1 MLFLQILCPIYILF
15 IVYMA
20 ITKLRSGSRYIKNS
34 QAQGKRV
41 SRLHNFEFTGGIVF
55 LLGAIAFVL
64 VFIGISWPTDPQ
76 ALSPVNMPLMGLVGC
91 LAGILC
97 IFMGVQLPYLSYLA
111 LYKRSEEVGG
121 DAKKWEKAP
130 LSAHVMIGAGLSMMG
145 LALVWVGIFSALF
158 TAQIGANAG
167 LFAGMALALIG
178 VALILFIASFIHYLR
193 SKARDAQR
201 KFAGEREEKQ
211 RSPA

>member
-15 IVYMA
+15 IAYMA
-20 ITKLRSGSRYIKNS
+20 VTKLRSGSRYIKHL

-64 VFIGISWPTDPQ
+64 IFIGISWPTNPQ

-91 LAGILC
+91 LASILC
-97 IFMGVQLPYLSYLA
+97 IFMGVQLPYLTYLA
-111 LYKRSEEVGG
+111 LYKQSEEVGG

-130 LSAHVMIGAGLSMMG
+130 LSVYVMIGAGLSMMG
-145 LALVWVGIFSALF
+145 LALVWIGIFSALF
-158 TAQIGANAG
+158 TDQIGANAG
-167 LFAGMALALIG
+167 LFAGVALALIG
-178 VALILFIASFIHYLR
+178 VALILFITSFIHYLR

-211 RSPA
+211 RPPA